1 MLICPNRFQSTSEAV
16 FQMLKYFLCFSS
28 SATRPSYSPTAW
40 PRCLHSLV
48 WASLTLTMA
57 RRVRVVT
64 SVTSLTTAV
73 IITPITRASL
83 WWGSALLCSHCCC
96 PVTSTQLTSGAIM
109 ETRVHCPSSLSSP
122 AMTSQEVIVQIRLKC
137 INQVHIKLYKHFLLW
152 YHSWCSIQ
160 LATRST
166 LIRHWNKSEFIFAVI
181 KGNKF
186 SMLKLFACAK
196 TGRTQQLS
204 CRISQKIS
212 IEAPYQANWGQYVE
226 LFIFSDFKFDYHA
239 EFISQPISCS
249 YADIVISP
257 LSEVSSVSASDS
269 AYSSACRRPPWPRP
283 SCPPS
288 RPWPLSALRR
298 PHPTL
303 PLQSLFHWNCQA
315 STVRKDLQIV
325 SDFADN

>member
-64 SVTSLTTAV
+64 SVTSLTMA

-96 PVTSTQLTSGAIM
+96 PMTSTQLTSGAIM

-181 KGNKF
+181 KWNKF

-204 CRISQKIS
+204 CRISEKIY
-212 IEAPYQANWGQYVE
+212 IEVPYIG
-226 LFIFSDFKFDYHA
+226 
-239 EFISQPISCS
+239 CS
-249 YADIVISP
+249 
-257 LSEVSSVSASDS
+257 E
-269 AYSSACRRPPWPRP
+269 
-283 SCPPS
+283 
-288 RPWPLSALRR
+288 
-298 PHPTL
+298 
-303 PLQSLFHWNCQA
+303 
-315 STVRKDLQIV
+315 KG
-325 SDFADN
+325 